1 MKFAAIIL
9 AAVSLA
15 PLIRSTN
22 SRVAAQ
28 RGIEAFEKKNYGHA
42 VDSFAQS
49 NAIHPNATTLFDLG
63 TSQIAGGRRE
73 EGSTT
78 LSKTINDKSLRADAL
93 YNRGNSALASKA
105 YDYAIRDYIETLKL
119 RPGDA
124 RAKRNLEIALLR
136 KQSMQQSSGGDQK
149 NPKGSQQGQQQQN
162 QQPRTGQKRENQPKG
177 DANAEALLRA
187 VQQQEQEELS
197 RMKKGREE
205 QKRVG
210 W

>member
-1 MKFAAIIL
+1 M
-9 AAVSLA
+9 
-15 PLIRSTN
+15 
-22 SRVAAQ
+22 
-28 RGIEAFEKKNYGHA
+28 
-42 VDSFAQS
+42 
-49 NAIHPNATTLFDLG
+49 
-63 TSQIAGGRRE
+63 
-73 EGSTT
+73 
-78 LSKTINDKSLRADAL
+78 NDKSLRADAL

-162 QQPRTGQKRENQPKG
+162 QQPRAGQKRENQPKG